1 MLSDVLSA
9 EELAVLDALAKETI
23 APVVPPPHVRAQ
35 VLAQIARTPQL
46 DERVPG
52 PDESRTVRAD
62 EGRWVD
68 VAPGVRTKKLTKD
81 ARRNTMTCLLELA
94 PQSILPAHDH
104 KGAEESYVVRGSC
117 HIGGVALAAGDFHQ
131 VDAGSHHGDV
141 VASADGCLLLIT
153 VDLADVA

>member
-1 MLSDVLSA
+1 MLNDALSA
-9 EELAVLDALAKETI
+9 DELAVLDALAKETI
-23 APVVPPPHVRAQ
+23 EPIAPPAHVRGR
-35 VLAQIARTPQL
+35 VLELIRRTPQL

-52 PDESRTVRAD
+52 PHESRTLRAD

-68 VAPGVRTKKLTKD
+68 IAPGVRTKKLAKD
-81 ARRNTMTCLLELA
+81 ARRNTMTCLVELA

-104 KGAEESYVVRGSC
+104 DGAEESYVVRGSC

-131 VDAGSHHGDV
+131 VDAGTHHGDV
-141 VASADGCLLLIT
+141 VASAEGCLLLIT